1 MCCNYCNYYMSYFF
15 RYNKLIEDGEK
26 GKETADK
33 NVIIDVGVS
42 EVSNVIFPLPRDSQ
56 PQHQHAS
63 TDSQT
68 LTVSTLTTNLDE
80 FKILFLTQEK
90 LCYEFRAENAILTNQ
105 LKMNISTNKKQLQ
118 EIKRLKLKMCKLET
132 ANATFEK
139 ILGYS
144 NYSNGGNAVN
154 GNGNN
159 FAPPPPPFP
168 PPPPPPLP
176 LNTSAGVKQKLPPK
190 PMNTVLDEFKS
201 KFKPKD

>member
-15 RYNKLIEDGEK
+15 RYNKLIEDGGK

-33 NVIIDVGVS
+33 NVS
-42 EVSNVIFPLPRDSQ
+42 EVSNVNFPPPHDSQ
-56 PQHQHAS
+56 QQHAT

-90 LCYEFRAENAILTNQ
+90 LCYELQAENAILTNK
-105 LKMNISTNKKQLQ
+105 LEMTMSTSKKQLQ
-118 EIKRLKLKMCKLET
+118 QIKRLKLKMCKLES
-132 ANATFEK
+132 ANTTFEK
-139 ILGYS
+139 VLGYS
-144 NYSNGGNAVN
+144 NYSNGR
-154 GNGNN
+154 NN
-159 FAPPPPPFP
+159 FAPPPPPFPLPPFP

-176 LNTSAGVKQKLPPK
+176 LNTFGVKQKLPPK
-190 PMNTVLDEFKS
+190 PMNTVLEEFKL

>member
-1 MCCNYCNYYMSYFF
+1 MSYFF
-15 RYNKLIEDGEK
+15 RYNKLIEDGGK

-33 NVIIDVGVS
+33 
-42 EVSNVIFPLPRDSQ
+42 EVSNVNFPMPHDSQ
-56 PQHQHAS
+56 QQHAT

-90 LCYEFRAENAILTNQ
+90 LCYELRAENAILTNK
-105 LKMNISTNKKQLQ
+105 LEMTMSTSKKQLLQ
-118 EIKRLKLKMCKLET
+118 IKRLKLKMCKLET
-132 ANATFEK
+132 ANETFEK

-144 NYSNGGNAVN
+144 NYSNG
-154 GNGNN
+154 GNN

-176 LNTSAGVKQKLPPK
+176 LNTSGVKQKLPPK
-190 PMNTVLDEFKS
+190 PMNTVLEEFKL

>member
-15 RYNKLIEDGEK
+15 RYNKLIEDGGK

-33 NVIIDVGVS
+33 NVS
-42 EVSNVIFPLPRDSQ
+42 EVSNVNFPTPHDSQ
-56 PQHQHAS
+56 PQHAT

-90 LCYEFRAENAILTNQ
+90 LCYELQAENAILTNK
-105 LKMNISTNKKQLQ
+105 LEMTMSTSKKQLQ
-118 EIKRLKLKMCKLET
+118 QIKRLKLKMCKLES
-132 ANATFEK
+132 ANTTFEK
-139 ILGYS
+139 VLGYS
-144 NYSNGGNAVN
+144 NYSNGR
-154 GNGNN
+154 NN
-159 FAPPPPPFP
+159 FAPPPPPFPLPPFP

-176 LNTSAGVKQKLPPK
+176 LNTFGVKQKLPPK
-190 PMNTVLDEFKS
+190 PMNTVLEEFKL